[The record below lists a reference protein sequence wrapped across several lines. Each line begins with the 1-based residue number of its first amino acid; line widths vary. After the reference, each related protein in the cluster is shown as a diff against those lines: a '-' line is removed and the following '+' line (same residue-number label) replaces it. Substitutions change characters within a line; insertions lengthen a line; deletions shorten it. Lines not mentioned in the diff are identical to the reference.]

1 MPYKPYRTLRQAL
14 LIEGL
19 WLCWRQSQ
27 SFLAGFA
34 TAGSVILV
42 AWYLW
47 P

>member
-19 WLCWRQSQ
+19 WLCWRQSKD
-27 SFLAGFA
+27 FLVGFTVMA
-34 TAGSVILV
+34 VVCVVTWL
-42 AWYLW
+42 LW